1 MLKRKRGDIME
12 NLIIGVLT
20 LFLLGIYFVL
30 VYNGII
36 TLANKVNE
44 AFSTIEVYL
53 KKRYDLIPKLVD
65 AVDAYI
71 LHEKQTLNLITETR
85 NASII
90 ANKQSSII
98 ELNNKLSKNIEEL
111 MILVE
116 SYPSLKANQNF
127 IDLQA
132 QLVEIEENIADARKY
147 YNGSVRMYNNYIC
160 IFPNVI
166 IANILGKKQKNFFEI
181 NNEEKQNIIIK

>member
-1 MLKRKRGDIME
+1 ME